1 MQVVRQDD
9 RDREV
14 RPMATNAG
22 GVVDPADLVGR
33 HDSLAKLY
41 RSVDSGGAKVL
52 GDRRMGK
59 TSMLGAAQL
68 DLQAVGHTVV
78 RVSAETS
85 DPAVFGRHLLQQM
98 RAERVLRSAL
108 PQWEAE
114 LGGEISI
121 NVGVASFK
129 LSGKAGTDG
138 DPRELDFFRSC
149 ADAARRAG
157 PYRVIFIFD
166 EITALARGL
175 ASDDVSLADE
185 FFRTLR
191 VPRQELGN
199 VSVVMAGS
207 IGLHH
212 VLHDMAVVNDI
223 AAIPVGPLSTGNG
236 VYLARCLLRGAGL
249 ASDCEHEIAS
259 AVVEQCAAV
268 PFYIHKLVQKLD
280 ERGRDAAL
288 DRASIEALV
297 TNILEDDADEW
308 EMRHYDTRLDGYY
321 GEDAPLARQVIDAF
335 ALSAA
340 GLTMSQLEHQL
351 AAVDLPSRPS
361 RDHLLTMLYRLEADH
376 YLSRS
381 GDVDRMATPLLRR
394 AWLIQRRLR

>member
-1 MQVVRQDD
+1 
-9 RDREV
+9 
-14 RPMATNAG
+14 MATNAG

-33 HDSLAKLY
+33 QDTLARLY
-41 RSVDSGGAKVL
+41 RSINSGGAKVL

-68 DLQAVGHTVV
+68 ELQAVGHTVV

-98 RAERVLRSAL
+98 RAERMLRSAL

-114 LGGEISI
+114 LGGEVSV

-129 LSGKAGTDG
+129 LSGKAGTG
-138 DPRELDFFRSC
+138 GGAREMDLFRSC

-175 ASDDVSLADE
+175 ASDDAGVADE

-191 VPRQELGN
+191 VPRQEIGN

-223 AAIPVGPLSTGNG
+223 AAIPVGPLS
-236 VYLARCLLRGAGL
+236 VVDAIYLARCLLRGAGL
-249 ASDCEHEIAS
+249 ASDCEREIAS

-280 ERGRDAAL
+280 ERGRQAL
-288 DRASIEALV
+288 DRATIEALV
-297 TNILEDDADEW
+297 TNILEDPADEW
-308 EMRHYDTRLDGYY
+308 EMRHYDTRIDDYY
-321 GEDAPLARQVIDAF
+321 GEDAPLARQIIDAV
-335 ALSAA
+335 ALSAD
-340 GLTMSQLEHQL
+340 GLTMSHLEHQL

-376 YLSRS
+376 YLTRS
-381 GDVDRMATPLLRR
+381 GNLDRMATSLLRR
-394 AWLIQRRLR
+394 AWLIQRRLL

>member
-1 MQVVRQDD
+1 MQEDPRGDDD
-9 RDREV
+9 REI

-33 HDSLAKLY
+33 QSTLAKLY
-41 RSVDSGGAKVL
+41 RAVDSGGAKVL

-59 TSMLGAAQL
+59 TSMLGAAQVA
-68 DLQAVGHTVV
+68 LQGVGHTVV

-98 RAERVLRSAL
+98 RAERVLRGAL

-114 LGGEISI
+114 LGGEVSV

-129 LSGKAGTDG
+129 LSGKAGTG
-138 DPRELDFFRSC
+138 ASSRELDLFQSC
-149 ADAARRAG
+149 ADAARNAG

-175 ASDDVSLADE
+175 ALDDVGIADE

-191 VPRQELGN
+191 VPRQEVGN

-223 AAIPVGPLSTGNG
+223 AAIPVGPLSVVDA
-236 VYLARCLLRGAGL
+236 VYLARCLLRGAEL
-249 ASDCEHEIAS
+249 ATHCEREIAA

-280 ERGRDAAL
+280 ERGRHPL
-288 DRASIEALV
+288 NRTLIETLV
-297 TNILEDDADEW
+297 TGILEDEADEW

-321 GEDAPLARQVIDAF
+321 GEDAPLARQILDAF
-335 ALSAA
+335 ALSAD
-340 GLTMSQLEHQL
+340 GLAIAQLEHQL
-351 AAVDLPSRPS
+351 SAVDFPRRPS
-361 RDHLLTMLYRLEADH
+361 RDHLLAMLYRLEADH
-376 YLSRS
+376 YLTRS
-381 GDVDRMATPLLRR
+381 GDLDRMATPLLRR

>member
-1 MQVVRQDD
+1 VEQDD
-9 RDREV
+9 DDREV

-33 HDSLAKLY
+33 QDTLTKLY
-41 RSVDSGGAKVL
+41 RSIDSGGAKVL

-59 TSMLGAAQL
+59 TSMLGVAQL
-68 DLQAVGHTVV
+68 DLQAVGHAVV

-85 DPAVFGRHLLQQM
+85 DPAVFGRHLMLQMQ
-98 RAERVLRSAL
+98 REPLLRTAL

-114 LGGEISI
+114 LGGEVSV

-129 LSGKAGTDG
+129 LSGKAGTSG
-138 DPRELDFFRSC
+138 APRELDLFRSC
-149 ADAARRAG
+149 ADAARRTG
-157 PYRVIFIFD
+157 PYRIIFIFD

-175 ASDDVSLADE
+175 ASDDAGVADE

-191 VPRQELGN
+191 VPRQEIGN

-223 AAIPVGPLSTGNG
+223 AAIPVGPLS
-236 VYLARCLLRGAGL
+236 VEDAIYLARCLLRGAGL
-249 ASDCEHEIAS
+249 ASDREREIAS
-259 AVVEQCAAV
+259 AVVDQCAAV

-280 ERGRDAAL
+280 ERRGHTL

-297 TNILEDDADEW
+297 TRILEDPADEW
-308 EMRHYDTRLDGYY
+308 EMRHYDTRIDDYY
-321 GEDAPLARQVIDAF
+321 GEDAALAREIVDAF
-335 ALSAA
+335 ALSAD
-340 GLTMSQLEHQL
+340 GLTMAQLQSQL
-351 AAVDLPSRPS
+351 AAVDLSIRPS

-376 YLSRS
+376 YLTRS
-381 GDVDRMATPLLRR
+381 GNHDRMATALLRR
-394 AWLIQRRLR
+394 AWLIQRRLS

>member
-1 MQVVRQDD
+1 M
-9 RDREV
+9 
-14 RPMATNAG
+14 
-22 GVVDPADLVGR
+22 
-33 HDSLAKLY
+33 AKLY
-41 RSVDSGGAKVL
+41 RAIDSGGAKVL

-68 DLQAVGHTVV
+68 ELREVGHTVV

-98 RAERVLRSAL
+98 QDERVLRSAL

-114 LGGEISI
+114 LGGEVGI

-129 LSGKAGTDG
+129 LSGKATTGG
-138 DPRELDFFRSC
+138 GSRELDLFRSC
-149 ADAARRAG
+149 ADAARKAG

-175 ASDDVSLADE
+175 ASNDVSRADE

-191 VPRQELGN
+191 VPRQEIDN

-223 AAIPVGPLSTGNG
+223 AAIPVGPLSD
-236 VYLARCLLRGAGL
+236 VDAIYLARCLLRGAGL
-249 ASDCEHEIAS
+249 APDCEREIAI

-268 PFYIHKLVQKLD
+268 PFYIHKLVQKLA
-280 ERGRDAAL
+280 ERGFDTL
-288 DRASIEALV
+288 VRASIEALV
-297 TNILEDDADEW
+297 TSILEDDADEW

-321 GEDAPLARQVIDAF
+321 GDNAPLARQIIDAF
-335 ALSAA
+335 ALAA
-340 GLTMSQLEHQL
+340 DGLTMSQLEHQL
-351 AAVDLPSRPS
+351 AAVELPRRPS
-361 RDHLLTMLYRLEADH
+361 RDDLLAMLYRLESDH
-376 YLSRS
+376 YLTRI
-381 GDVDRMATPLLRR
+381 GNLDRMATPLLRR
-394 AWLIQRRLR
+394 AWRIQRRLP

>member
-1 MQVVRQDD
+1 MKPEQSAVDH
-9 RDREV
+9 REI
-14 RPMATNAG
+14 RPMATNPG
-22 GVVDPADLVGR
+22 GVVDPSDLVGR
-33 HDSLAKLY
+33 QDTLTKLY
-41 RSVDSGGAKVL
+41 RAVDSGGAKVL

-59 TSMLGAAQL
+59 TSMLGAAQVE
-68 DLQAVGHTVV
+68 LQAVGHTVV

-98 RAERVLRSAL
+98 RNERVLRNAL

-114 LGGEISI
+114 LGGEVGI

-129 LSGKAGTDG
+129 LSGKAGTSG
-138 DPRELDFFRSC
+138 APRELDLFRSC
-149 ADAARRAG
+149 ADAARAAG

-175 ASDDVSLADE
+175 ASDDIDVADE
-185 FFRTLR
+185 FFHTLR
-191 VPRQELGN
+191 MPRQEIGN

-223 AAIPVGPLSTGNG
+223 AAIPVGPLSIADAI
-236 VYLARCLLRGAGL
+236 YLARCLLRGAGL
-249 ASDCEHEIAS
+249 ASECEPEIAR
-259 AVVEQCAAV
+259 AVVQQCAAV

-280 ERGRDAAL
+280 ERGRHAL
-288 DRASIEALV
+288 DQASIDALV
-297 TNILEDDADEW
+297 TNILEDEADEW
-308 EMRHYDTRLDGYY
+308 EMRHYDTRIDDYY
-321 GEDAPLARQVIDAF
+321 GEDAALARQIIDAF
-335 ALSAA
+335 ALSED
-340 GLTMSQLEHQL
+340 GLTISQLEHQL

-376 YLSRS
+376 YLTRS
-381 GDVDRMATPLLRR
+381 GNLDRMATPLLRR
-394 AWLIQRRLR
+394 AWLIQRRLQ